1 MKIQTDKT
9 GIWGLLAAAA
19 MTIALWQIPLG
30 AQILYPFTILAT
42 WFHEM
47 GHGLA
52 ALLLGGEFAEL
63 KLYANGSGVAS
74 YRIAPSH
81 LSYAF
86 IAASGPLAPA
96 IAGSIF
102 IFAGRFA
109 NTAHYCLLLL
119 SLMLLLSALIW
130 VRSGF
135 GIGILLVLSGSI
147 FFIALQASQT
157 FQQFAIQFLGVQACI
172 STFRQLDYLLTRE
185 VVIGG
190 KGMLS
195 DTGQIAEY
203 LFLPHYFWGWL
214 IIITA
219 LVILLFSL
227 KSAYR

>member
-1 MKIQTDKT
+1 MKTHADKV
-9 GIWGLLAAAA
+9 GIWGLLIAAVI
-19 MTIALWQIPLG
+19 TIILWQIPLG

-52 ALLLGGEFAEL
+52 AVLLGGEFAEL

-74 YRIAPSH
+74 YRIAPDH

-102 IFAGRFA
+102 IFAGRFSSS
-109 NTAHYCLLLL
+109 AHYCLLLL
-119 SLMLLLSALIW
+119 SLMLLFSALIW

-135 GIGILLVLSGSI
+135 GIGMLLILSGSI
-147 FFIALQASQT
+147 FLIALQASHAL
-157 FQQFAIQFLGVQACI
+157 QQFAIQFLGVQACI

-203 LFLPHYFWGWL
+203 LFLPHYIWGWL
-214 IIITA
+214 IIISA
-219 LVILLFSL
+219 LIILLISL
-227 KSAYR
+227 KAAYR